1 MRAAEEVNKHDGSQN
16 IAVLAA
22 YEAAIG
28 PALRA
33 MVGIGLQ
40 SSAKVNE
47 PKRKRL
53 PRNKE
58 KGSDRRDHSKE
69 QGAANGTLP
78 QDFGNEPSWR
88 ESSARV
94 VADHERNGP
103 QCVNPDPE
111 RLTGPLQ
118 ADQGRETPNMDS
130 DAFEKMERQALRRR
144 KVEALES
151 LAHTAALFLAEFMD
165 FRKGRQNPPAT
176 TSQPPGPR
184 QHQAEPGAGEAYA
197 AAAAAGV
204 AASLFRP
211 LSEEIVRTGYNSSGS
226 EMEQPSSSY
235 DSSDDED
242 VLARVPSERKD
253 DMDKDDIGSQGTP
266 SEVLASLRNGEEA
279 DVSEP
284 GVKLEEH

>member
-1 MRAAEEVNKHDGSQN
+1 MAIRTSPCSLHMKRP
-16 IAVLAA
+16 LAQ
-22 YEAAIG
+22 
-28 PALRA
+28 ALRA

-47 PKRKRL
+47 PKKKSRL
-53 PRNKE
+53 PRNK
-58 KGSDRRDHSKE
+58 KKASDRRDHSKE
-69 QGAANGTLP
+69 HGAANVTLS
-78 QDFGNEPSWR
+78 QASGIKPSLR

-94 VADHERNGP
+94 VADHESNGP
-103 QCVNPDPE
+103 QRVNRDPE
-111 RLTGPLQ
+111 RPTGPLQ
-118 ADQGRETPNMDS
+118 AEQRRDTPNLDS
-130 DAFEKMERQALRRR
+130 DAFEKMETQALRRR

-176 TSQPPGPR
+176 TSPPSGPR

-211 LSEEIVRTGYNSSGS
+211 LSEEIDRTGYNSSGS

-242 VLARVPSERKD
+242 VLARVPSEPKD
-253 DMDKDDIGSQGTP
+253 GMDMDDIGSHGTP
-266 SEVLASLRNGEEA
+266 SDLLASLRNGEEA
-279 DVSEP
+279 DVSGP
-284 GVKLEEH
+284 GVKVEEH

>member
-1 MRAAEEVNKHDGSQN
+1 M
-16 IAVLAA
+16 LAA

-47 PKRKRL
+47 PKKRSRL
-53 PRNKE
+53 PRNK
-58 KGSDRRDHSKE
+58 KKDSDRRDHSKGR
-69 QGAANGTLP
+69 GAANGTLP
-78 QDFGNEPSWR
+78 QASGNKPSLR
-88 ESSARV
+88 KSSARI
-94 VADHERNGP
+94 VADHESNGP
-103 QCVNPDPE
+103 QRVNPGPE

-118 ADQGRETPNMDS
+118 ADQGRETPNLDS
-130 DAFEKMERQALRRR
+130 DAFDKMERQALRRR

-165 FRKGRQNPPAT
+165 FRKGRQNTPAT
-176 TSQPPGPR
+176 TSPPPGPH

-211 LSEEIVRTGYNSSGS
+211 LSEEIDRTGYNSSRS

-235 DSSDDED
+235 DSSDGED
-242 VLARVPSERKD
+242 VPARVPSEPKD
-253 DMDKDDIGSQGTP
+253 GMDMDDIRSHGTP
-266 SEVLASLRNGEEA
+266 SDLLASLRNGEEA
-279 DVSEP
+279 DVSQP
-284 GVKLEEH
+284 GVKIEEH